1 MSQAQRDE
9 SSEDVEL
16 VVRAGEG
23 DVAAYRELVRRYGT
37 RLHHYASRL
46 LNDAHEAED
55 VVQEAFLRLWQRAT
69 SYAPDARVTTWL
81 HRIVHNLAVDRLRT
95 RGRWQA
101 LDDADEAPVS
111 APQGRQLEA
120 QHHAE
125 TLDQALEQL
134 PERQR
139 AAIVLVHLHELSGKE
154 AARVLGVTDTA
165 LESLL
170 SRARRALR
178 QLLERHAREEER
190 GTGRPTAGRNGT

>member
-1 MSQAQRDE
+1 MSQARRDE
-9 SSEDVEL
+9 SSEDAEL
-16 VVRAGEG
+16 VVRVGEG
-23 DVAAYRELVRRYGT
+23 DVGAYRELVRRYGT

-46 LNDAHEAED
+46 LNERHEAED

-69 SYAPDARVTTWL
+69 SYSPDARVTTWL
-81 HRIVHNLAVDRLRT
+81 HRIVHNLAVDRLRV

-101 LDDADEAPVS
+101 LDDENDAPVS

-120 QHHAE
+120 QRRAQ
-125 TLDQALEQL
+125 TLDQALAQL
-134 PERQR
+134 PDRQR

-178 QLLERHAREEER
+178 RLLEREGWDDAPA
-190 GTGRPTAGRNGT
+190 TDRPNAGRNGT